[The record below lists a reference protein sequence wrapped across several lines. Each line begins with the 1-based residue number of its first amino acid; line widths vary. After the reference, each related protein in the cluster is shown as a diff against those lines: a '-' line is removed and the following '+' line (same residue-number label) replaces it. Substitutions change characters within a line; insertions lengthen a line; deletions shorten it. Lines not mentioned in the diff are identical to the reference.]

1 MTIDSTGMPALRAR
15 LGKGRSRAAMREV
28 AGILVE
34 TADAARTWI
43 QTHYEE
49 LFKHAEGHDPD
60 APDVDSEGTLG
71 GSLWRGDEPR
81 PAVDMHVELG
91 WGVIYGRVLEFGPKE
106 RGPKVIVV
114 KRAKALRML
123 GAGAA
128 GGMGPTQVIYRK
140 SSTYIWKPSMLR
152 PHMMK
157 AMDAVT
163 PHMLERIAGV
173 V

>member
-1 MTIDSTGMPALRAR
+1 MTIDSTGMPALRVR

-49 LFKHAEGHDPD
+49 LFRHANPDPD
-60 APDVDSEGTLG
+60 AEDIDPEATLG

-81 PAVDMHVELG
+81 PAADMMVELG
-91 WGVIYGRVLEFGPKE
+91 WGVIHGRILEFGPKE
-106 RGPKVIVV
+106 RGPKKIVV
-114 KRAKALRML
+114 KRANALRI
-123 GAGAA
+123 GTA
-128 GGMGPTQVIYRK
+128 GGVIYRK

-163 PHMLERIAGV
+163 PHMLERIAGAL
-173 V
+173 